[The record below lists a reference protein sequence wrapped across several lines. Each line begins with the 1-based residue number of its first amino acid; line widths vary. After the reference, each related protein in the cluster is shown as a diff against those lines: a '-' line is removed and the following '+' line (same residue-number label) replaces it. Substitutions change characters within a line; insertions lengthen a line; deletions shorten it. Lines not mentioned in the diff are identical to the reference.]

1 MMETKKAAKR
11 EIERDVDGLLKH
23 EKNIIKKYEPTTAG
37 VCN

>member
-23 EKNIIKKYEPTTAG
+23 EKNITTYKKI
-37 VCN
+37 